1 MISDS
6 EIVRFLNDYLR
17 VEEIKDY
24 GTNGIQ
30 VDAPPP
36 LDKIGFTVDCRIDVV
51 TKAVQD
57 GMDMLV
63 CHHGLIWGGLNRIK
77 GSSYDIIHMLMDNDT
92 ALYQAHLPLDIHP
105 EVGNNVSLAE
115 LIDAE
120 VTGSFYEDMGEDIAV
135 IAELNEEKYVRELGS
150 LLSKRLD
157 TDIVTLQKNVKVSRI
172 GIMTGKGGDALLEAK
187 EKDVDMF
194 LTGEREHSVYT
205 KAINNNIPLILAGH
219 YATETLGV
227 KALMNKIQKEYDIR
241 CKFISSETPL

>member
-6 EIVRFLNDYLR
+6 NIVKYLNDYLR
-17 VEEIKDY
+17 VDEIEDY

-51 TKAVQD
+51 TKAVQKD
-57 GMDMLV
+57 MDMLV

-77 GSSYDIIHMLMDNDT
+77 GSNYDIIHMLMDNDT

-105 EVGNNVSLAE
+105 EVGNNVKLAE

-120 VTGSFYEDMGEDIAV
+120 ITGSFYEDMGEDIAV
-135 IAELNEEKYVRELGS
+135 IAELEEEKYVSEIES
-150 LLSKRLD
+150 LLSKKLD
-157 TDIVTLQKNVKVSRI
+157 TVIVVLQKNVKVSEI

-187 EKDVDMF
+187 EKGADMF

-205 KAINNNIPLILAGH
+205 KAVNNNIPLILAGH

-227 KALMNKIQKEYDIR
+227 KALMGKIQKKYDIE
-241 CKFISSETPL
+241 CKFMSSETPL